1 MAGTFTSVPLTN
13 TFDLGKDGELT
24 VGTVKMGG
32 IENVSVSIEATTID
46 LSTRDDEGWT
56 NEAAGPRSATI
67 DVQYFKNG
75 ADVAQEGLRD
85 LFFSDEYDSKG
96 FEVICT
102 SGKSGKGISGIFK
115 ITSMS
120 ETQNLQEG
128 TACSITLKNCGKV
141 TRVSGSGAASQT
153 SSYNTIDS
161 YEE

>member
-1 MAGTFTSVPLTN
+1 MAGTFATVPLTN

-85 LFFSDEYDSKG
+85 LFFGDEYDAKG
-96 FEVICT
+96 FEVVCT
-102 SGKSGKGISGIFK
+102 SGKSGKGVSGVFK
-115 ITSMS
+115 ITAMS

-153 SSYNTIDS
+153 SSYNTTDV

>member
-1 MAGTFTSVPLTN
+1 MAGIFTTVPLTN

-75 ADVAQEGLRD
+75 ADAAQEGLRD

-102 SGKSGKGISGIFK
+102 SGKSGKGVSGVFK

-141 TRVSGSGAASQT
+141 TRVSGSDAASQT